1 MNNCQ
6 SLISL
11 QCEDSLEGILTA
23 LYDAFV
29 EKNKMKHYR
38 DGEITIEIGEN
49 HTMSLFA
56 QQIEVETDLD
66 KAQKT
71 LMSIQKKISY
81 LAYKSVLSALCHFD
95 ADRGNAVLGFLIKG
109 FPMGAKVMEDMAD
122 PYVMR
127 VLELSRKVNNESHL
141 FCGFVRF
148 FDLGKFLYAEIEPK
162 CNVLP
167 QIMHHF
173 SDRYPNEHYVI
184 CDKKR
189 EIALIHLAFGES
201 FFVSGNE
208 WNIDLEQQEDYF
220 ERLWSQYFKTIAI
233 EERLNPRCQNN
244 LIPKWYRKH
253 MPEFVTVQPLAE
265 LLSDFF

>member
-1 MNNCQ
+1 MNNCP
-6 SLISL
+6 SLML

-29 EKNKMKHYR
+29 EKNKMKDYT
-38 DGEITIEIGEN
+38 DGDISIEIGEN
-49 HTMSLFA
+49 HTMFLFA
-56 QQIEVETDLD
+56 QQIYVETDLD

-167 QIMHHF
+167 QIMDHF

-265 LLSDFF
+265 LLPDFF

>member
-1 MNNCQ
+1 MNNCP
-6 SLISL
+6 SLML

-29 EKNKMKHYR
+29 EKNKMKYYT
-38 DGEITIEIGEN
+38 DGDISIEIGEN
-49 HTMSLFA
+49 HTMFLFA
-56 QQIEVETDLD
+56 QQIYVETDLD

-127 VLELSRKVNNESHL
+127 ILELSRKVNNESHL

-167 QIMHHF
+167 QIMDHF

-253 MPEFVTVQPLAE
+253 MPEF
-265 LLSDFF
+265 S